1 MKVVRLLNIDKIIK
15 INNAEEFC
23 KMINLDKEIH
33 DGDLLCVGHND
44 DNSFNAFILTNVM
57 LTEHH
62 TNVEKTKIDLEY
74 STDTINYDEISE
86 LLSEDFEEESERI
99 KNIK

>member
-1 MKVVRLLNIDKIIK
+1 MKVVRLLNIDKIIR
-15 INNAEEFC
+15 INNAEEFS

-57 LTEHH
+57 LTDYHN
-62 TNVEKTKIDLEY
+62 NVENVEIDLEY
-74 STDTINYDEISE
+74 NTDTINYDEISE
-86 LLSEDFEEESERI
+86 LLSEAFEEESERI
-99 KNIK
+99 KNI